1 MAVYLAGNG
10 LEQKVFARIHVH
22 LAVKHQVNPRN
33 DAGYIKVFILR
44 NKHITIA
51 IYKLRFF
58 KIALSYSFLF
68 FRLTFKGFN

>member
-10 LEQKVFARIHVH
+10 LEQKLFACIHVH

-44 NKHITIA
+44 NKHITVA

-58 KIALSYSFLF
+58 KIALFILFSLFSF
-68 FRLTFKGFN
+68 NI

>member
-1 MAVYLAGNG
+1 MAVYLAGNR
-10 LEQKVFARIHVH
+10 LEQKLFARIHVH

-51 IYKLRFF
+51 IY
-58 KIALSYSFLF
+58 
-68 FRLTFKGFN
+68 